1 MIGEPMSNHANE
13 YKQDKKTWRVFTLQL
28 TFVVLLFILGLFF
41 GLFHNNKQLI
51 ESEYLSKAK
60 SHFDNIVLT
69 RRWSA
74 QYGGVYVEKK
84 AGMVSNPY
92 LINPDIHDVT
102 GKTYTLKNP
111 ALMTREISE
120 IADKVGLY
128 RFHITSLKPLNPG
141 NTPDAFE
148 RSSLEAFEKGK
159 AETVEIV
166 MDGDHKIYRYMAPLK
181 TEQPCLKCH
190 AVQGYKGGEVRGGI
204 SVSFDVTESARSLAR
219 QKYLLVGLF
228 LVTSSILFGIIYQ
241 MISKLNK
248 RIFEAQRI
256 MAAQAEELTIMAHT
270 DPLTGINNRGH
281 FMELLGIETE
291 RAKRYGRV
299 FSVFMLDL
307 DHFKSVNDSRGHAAG
322 DEALQTLCRTLKT
335 SGLRASDFFGR
346 IGGEEF
352 AVAFPETDAQGA
364 SEAAERVRVNLEK
377 TAVLHEGSEFF
388 ITASIGVS
396 GYKTGDTRET
406 LLNRADKA
414 MYRAKDTGRNRVC
427 REN

>member
-1 MIGEPMSNHANE
+1 MFGELMSTHANE
-13 YKQDKKTWRVFTLQL
+13 YIQDKKAWRVFTLQI

-41 GLFHNNKQLI
+41 GLFYNNKQLV

-92 LINPDIHDVT
+92 LINPDILDVT

-120 IADKVGLY
+120 IANKGGLFH
-128 RFHITSLKPLNPG
+128 FHITSLKPLNPG
-141 NTPDAFE
+141 NAPDPFE

-159 AETVEIV
+159 IETVKMLKEGEHTV
-166 MDGDHKIYRYMAPLK
+166 YRYMAPLE
-181 TEQPCLKCH
+181 TEQSCLKCH
-190 AVQGYKGGEVRGGI
+190 AIQGYKGGEIRGGI
-204 SVSFDVTESARSLAR
+204 SVSFDVTESTRSLAR
-219 QKYLLVGLF
+219 QKYLLIGLF
-228 LVTSSILFGIIYQ
+228 MITSALLFGIIYQ
-241 MISKLNK
+241 VISKLNK
-248 RIFEAQRI
+248 RILETQRI
-256 MAAQAEELTIMAHT
+256 MTLQAEELTLMAHT

-281 FMELLGIETE
+281 FMELLGGELE

-299 FSVFMLDL
+299 FSVLMLDL

-322 DEALQTLCRTLKT
+322 DEALHTLCRTLQT
-335 SGLRASDFFGR
+335 SGLRTSDFFGR

-352 AVAFPETDAQGA
+352 AVAFPETDAQKVA
-364 SEAAERVRVNLEK
+364 EVAERLRGNLEK
-377 TAVLHEGSEFF
+377 TAVLHDGCEFF
-388 ITASIGVS
+388 ITASIGIS
-396 GYKTGDTRET
+396 EYQTGDTQET

-414 MYRAKDTGRNRVC
+414 MYRAKETGRNRVC
-427 REN
+427 REV

>member
-1 MIGEPMSNHANE
+1 MRNHTDKN
-13 YKQDKKTWRVFTLQL
+13 KQDKRTWRTFTAQI
-28 TFVVLLFILGLFF
+28 TFVVLFFVLGLFF
-41 GLFHNNKQLI
+41 GLFHNNKQLV
-51 ESEYLSKAK
+51 ESEYLSKAR
-60 SHFDNIVLT
+60 SHFDNIVMT

-74 QYGGVYVEKK
+74 QYGGVYVEKQ

-120 IADKVGLY
+120 IADKGGMY
-128 RFHITSLKPLNPG
+128 RFHITSLKPLNPL
-141 NTPDAFE
+141 NAPDTFE

-159 AETVEIV
+159 TELVEMV
-166 MDGDHKIYRYMAPLK
+166 MDGDHDIYRYMAPLK
-181 TEQPCLKCH
+181 TEQSCLKCH
-190 AVQGYKGGEVRGGI
+190 AIQGYKVGEVRGGI
-204 SVSFDVTESARSLAR
+204 SVSFDITESTRSLAR
-219 QKYLLVGLF
+219 QKYLLIGLF
-228 LVTSSILFGIIYQ
+228 LFTSSLLFGIIYR
-241 MISKLNK
+241 IITKLNK
-248 RIFEAQRI
+248 RIFETQRI
-256 MAAQAEELTIMAHT
+256 MEVQAEKLTLMAHT

-281 FMELLGIETE
+281 FLELLGMETE
-291 RAKRYGRV
+291 RTERYERV
-299 FSVFMLDL
+299 FSVLMLDL

-322 DEALQTLCRTLKT
+322 DEALHTLCRILRT

-364 SEAAERVRVNLEK
+364 AEAAERIRENLEK
-377 TAVLHEGSEFF
+377 TAVFYDESEFF

-396 GYKTGDTRET
+396 EYKTGDTQET
-406 LLNRADKA
+406 LLSRADKA

-427 REN
+427 REI